1 MLLKKDQRMSFDDL
15 EVNVGGTKFKGVYLA
30 ILLSFGSTLGGGIW
44 AASEFFSRLETL
56 ENDVASA
63 SAGSSATNQ
72 RFEDFRDVWQS
83 DKKDIV
89 SDIEVMKQQLQDN
102 DISGLQGKLAELGTN
117 LATIMERQREL
128 LGLADRI
135 VEVEKKITE
144 MQTVVQRAEIAT
156 EDSDEI
162 NKKLDRLLR
171 EVEDL
176 WDGLDYL
183 ANPYSSG
190 GDE

>member
-1 MLLKKDQRMSFDDL
+1 MSFDDL

-30 ILLSFGSTLGGGIW
+30 VLLSFGSTLGGGIW

-63 SAGSSATNQ
+63 SAASGTTNL
-72 RFEDFRDVWQS
+72 RFEDFRDAWQS

-135 VEVEKKITE
+135 VEVEKKVTE
-144 MQTVVQRAEIAT
+144 MQTVVKRAEIAT